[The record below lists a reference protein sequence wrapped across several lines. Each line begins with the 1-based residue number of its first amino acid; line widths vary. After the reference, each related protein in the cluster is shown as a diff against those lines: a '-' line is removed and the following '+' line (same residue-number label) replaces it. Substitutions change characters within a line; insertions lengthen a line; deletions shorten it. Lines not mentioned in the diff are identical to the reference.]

1 MVVGIDIAKYENDI
15 KKILYKRFGQMITK
29 NNLDPQDI
37 LQEVLKGIHARNQ
50 GKCPWDANK
59 STAGSYIY
67 MVCRGILLNHIRDLK
82 ANPLHNNTEDI
93 TTIEQEAHYIEEGF
107 SCIGNLKEI
116 LERGSELDKLSA
128 KMIPLFYSGNN
139 QKEIMADLNISK
151 DVFKRGH
158 ENLKKKISVLI

>member
-15 KKILYKRFGQMITK
+15 KKILYKRFGQMIAK

-67 MVCRGILLNHIRDLK
+67 MVCRGIVLNQIRDLK
-82 ANPLHNNTEDI
+82 SNPLHNNTENLDSLDI
-93 TTIEQEAHYIEEGF
+93 DPTYIEEGF
-107 SCIGNLKEI
+107 SDIGNLKEI

-128 KMIPLFYSGNN
+128 KMMPLFYKGSN
-139 QKEIMADLNISK
+139 QKEIMEDLNISK
-151 DVFKRGH
+151 DIFKRGH
-158 ENLKKKISVLI
+158 ENLKKKISALI